1 MVTILSETDIEF
13 ENVAWGITKELVAP
27 KSMGSKYL
35 KVKITEYLPGYTHK
49 LHVHPDQEEV
59 IYVLSGKGKTRTPD
73 GDKEIGPG
81 SVIFVPAGDPHTTWN
96 VSETE
101 SLRVIVVK
109 SPPEDTEIG
118 IG

>member
-1 MVTILSETDIEF
+1 MVKVVSEKDVEF
-13 ENVAWGITKELVAP
+13 HNVDWGVTKELIAP
-27 KSMGSKYL
+27 KSVGSKNL

-59 IYVLSGKGKTRTPD
+59 IFVLSGKGITRTQE
-73 GDKEIGPG
+73 GEKAVGPG
-81 SVIFVPAGDPHTTWN
+81 SVIFVPAGEPHTTWN

-109 SPPEDTEIG
+109 SPPDDEEVKME
-118 IG
+118 